1 MSNETDFERLNR
13 EHAELHERE
22 KKRKKQ
28 KQADQLIDMAKAAS
42 LFHAP
47 DGAGFADIETKGHRE
62 TWPIRSKG
70 FKRWLTRRFYNT
82 TEGAPNSEA
91 MQSALNVIEA
101 KAQYDSP
108 ERRVHV
114 RVAGDGDTLYLD
126 LGDPRWRAVKID

>member
-47 DGAGFADIETKGHRE
+47 DGAGFADIE
-62 TWPIRSKG
+62 
-70 FKRWLTRRFYNT
+70 N
-82 TEGAPNSEA
+82 
-91 MQSALNVIEA
+91 
-101 KAQYDSP
+101 
-108 ERRVHV
+108 
-114 RVAGDGDTLYLD
+114 
-126 LGDPRWRAVKID
+126 

>member
-47 DGAGFADIETKGHRE
+47 DGAGFADIETKGTPRDLAD
-62 TWPIRSKG
+62 TV
-70 FKRWLTRRFYNT
+70 KRVQ
-82 TEGAPNSEA
+82 A
-91 MQSALNVIEA
+91 
-101 KAQYDSP
+101 
-108 ERRVHV
+108 
-114 RVAGDGDTLYLD
+114 VAN
-126 LGDPRWRAVKID
+126 P